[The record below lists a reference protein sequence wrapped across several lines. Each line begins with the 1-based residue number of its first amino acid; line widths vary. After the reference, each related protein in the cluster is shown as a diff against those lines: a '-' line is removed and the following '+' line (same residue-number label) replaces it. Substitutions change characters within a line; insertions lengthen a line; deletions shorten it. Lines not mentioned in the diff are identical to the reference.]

1 MTESLISLTKR
12 SRSLTQRSKS
22 LTVVEVTDIE
32 VKVIDTE
39 VKVIDKQ
46 VNFYREVI
54 ASDVGSETL
63 VAIFGRSYRLDKV
76 TVMDTEVQIMS
87 ERT

>member
-54 ASDVGSETL
+54 ASD
-63 VAIFGRSYRLDKV
+63 AIFGRSYRLDKV

>member
-1 MTESLISLTKR
+1 M
-12 SRSLTQRSKS
+12 SLTQRSKS

-54 ASDVGSETL
+54 ASDVG
-63 VAIFGRSYRLDKV
+63 VG
-76 TVMDTEVQIMS
+76 DTGCNLW
-87 ERT
+87 